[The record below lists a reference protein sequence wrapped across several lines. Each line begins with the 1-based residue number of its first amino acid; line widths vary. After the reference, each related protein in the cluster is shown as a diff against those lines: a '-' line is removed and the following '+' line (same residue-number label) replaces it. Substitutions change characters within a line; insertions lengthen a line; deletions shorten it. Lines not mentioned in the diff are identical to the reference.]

1 MICKNCGRPLIKIR
15 DLTESELKNI
25 LYLEAREEALLQLS
39 ETLLL
44 NPLDKKIKKAYLKVA
59 NLIAKNKILK
69 IQLNRD
75 ILKDKENFIIDGG
88 IYKHENI

>member
-75 ILKDKENFIIDGG
+75 ILKDNKNIIIDGG